1 MSDLLIYF
9 IVDVTVTVCLQ
20 FLQILDH
27 ILNILTQ
34 RIQYDWYLQQRQL
47 HHIIPPGLL
56 NNPPKQF
63 LCLHRPLMIKLIK
76 HPTILGLNR
85 IEQANGKIKDATFL
99 LWINF
104 QYFSINTDGI
114 LDISL
119 VFVTDSDI
127 DQGVYVEVADA

>member
-1 MSDLLIYF
+1 
-9 IVDVTVTVCLQ
+9 
-20 FLQILDH
+20 
-27 ILNILTQ
+27 
-34 RIQYDWYLQQRQL
+34 
-47 HHIIPPGLL
+47 
-56 NNPPKQF
+56 
-63 LCLHRPLMIKLIK
+63 MIKLIK

-85 IEQANGKIKDATFL
+85 IEQANGKIEDATFL
-99 LWINF
+99 FWINF